1 MSRPAPV
8 SAGVPKE
15 ILLISLLSALV
26 AFTVYSFVYNSTF
39 PPAKLVQTLEFT
51 SKIA

>member
-1 MSRPAPV
+1 M
-8 SAGVPKE
+8 KE
-15 ILLISLLSALV
+15 ISVFDFGNIGKPAAEV
-26 AFTVYSFVYNSTF
+26 INNSTF